1 MATIRGRAGLAQTSG
16 GKWSGDCT
24 IEVTFTDA
32 AVVDIGQDMDF
43 IQALI
48 RARLPETQDF
58 IDAEVKRRNGG

>member
-24 IEVTFTDA
+24 LEVTGTTDDNKDT
-32 AVVDIGQDMDF
+32 VQGLINEVQSKLPDM
-43 IQALI
+43 
-48 RARLPETQDF
+48 QDF